1 MPHAAPSID
10 YRFRSVVE
18 TTSPA
23 EEPVTRTEA
32 KTHLVI
38 PETETDYDTQLDDL
52 IVAAREAAET
62 YMDRSLVTR
71 NWTASLDRFP
81 GGGSRL
87 GLAFDGIR
95 QGHLGTE
102 LGLLGGERPFVRL
115 RKGQLTA
122 VVSIT
127 TFDDDDVGTVFAN
140 TNYFVDTSTEP
151 GRVVLREGSGWP
163 IPTRVANGIEI
174 LYTSGYAD
182 AAAVPRDIVHGL
194 LVHIQALWSNR
205 GGDLSQ
211 QPDVS
216 VARAWYD
223 PHLVGGRD
231 FL

>member
-1 MPHAAPSID
+1 MPHAAPKID

-18 TTSPA
+18 TSAPSV
-23 EEPVTRTEA
+23 EPVTLSEV
-32 KTHLVI
+32 KDHLVI
-38 PETETDYDTQLDDL
+38 LDTETEYDILLAEL
-52 IVAAREAAET
+52 IDGARAAAER
-62 YMDRSLVTR
+62 YMDRSIITR
-71 NWTASLDRFP
+71 NWTASLDRFA
-81 GGGSRL
+81 GGGSRADL
-87 GLAFDGIR
+87 QFEGVR

-127 TFDDDDVGTVFAN
+127 TFDDADVGTVFAAS
-140 TNYFVDTSTEP
+140 NYFVDTSTEP
-151 GRVVLREGSGWP
+151 GRVVLREGSTWP

-174 LYTSGYAD
+174 LYTAGWAD

-205 GGDLSQ
+205 GADLTQ
-211 QPDVS
+211 KPDVS

-223 PHLVGGRD
+223 PYTVGGRD

>member
-1 MPHAAPSID
+1 MPHSAPKID

-18 TTSPA
+18 TTSPS
-23 EEPVTRTEA
+23 EEPVTLARA

-38 PETETDYDTQLDDL
+38 RPEITEHDTQVDDL
-52 IVAAREAAET
+52 IVEAREAAES
-62 YMDRSLVTR
+62 YMDRSLITR

-87 GLAFDGIR
+87 GLAFEGVR

-127 TFDDDDVGTVFAN
+127 TFDDDDVGTVFASS
-140 TNYFVDTSTEP
+140 NYFVDTSTEP
-151 GRVVLREGSGWP
+151 GRVVLREGSSWP

-174 LYTSGYAD
+174 LYTAGYAD

-194 LVHIQALWSNR
+194 LIHIQAIWSNR
-205 GGDLSQ
+205 GADLSQ
-211 QPDVS
+211 KPDVS

>member
-1 MPHAAPSID
+1 MPHSAPKID

-18 TTSPA
+18 TTPPS
-23 EEPVTRTEA
+23 EEPVTLSEV
-32 KTHLVI
+32 KDHLRI
-38 PETETDYDTQLDDL
+38 LDTETNHDTRLTTL
-52 IVAAREAAET
+52 IVEAREAAES
-62 YMDRSLVTR
+62 YMDRSLITR

-87 GLAFDGIR
+87 GLAFEGVR

-122 VVSIT
+122 VVSVT
-127 TFDDDDVGTVFAN
+127 TFDDDDVGTVFAAS
-140 TNYFVDTSTEP
+140 NYFVDTSTEP
-151 GRVVLREGSGWP
+151 GRVVLREGSSWP

-174 LYTSGYAD
+174 LYTAGFAD
-182 AAAVPRDIVHGL
+182 AASVPRDIVHGL
-194 LVHIQALWSNR
+194 LIHIAALWEHTGR
-205 GGDLSQ
+205 DLTQ
-211 QPDVS
+211 KPDVS
-216 VARAWYD
+216 VVRAWYD